1 MNKTG
6 RARIIQAAVTSGVG
20 ILVGLVLWLHGFLAA
35 WEDRVWDLESRWF
48 AAPGSHAGEIVLVLV
63 DQKSL
68 EWVQS
73 HLGVTWPWPRELYG
87 AILDNCR
94 RHQALAVGFDVL
106 FTEPSGFGVDDDL
119 ALGNAIKAMGRFAA
133 GSVFPSKGEGR
144 HQQWPADVPRPSSR
158 FSKGKAG
165 DSFPFFHY
173 GFATMPIKEVAAQ
186 PAILCNVHQDPDTDG
201 IYRSLHPLTFFDRQP
216 LPGLGVGVY
225 LAAHPESTMTWEA
238 ESITVNGTTIPVDEQ
253 GRTLLRFRG
262 PAGTF
267 PALSA
272 ASLLGDEL
280 ARREGQGEGGE
291 QNGDKLRGKYV
302 LFGFSAPGLFDLRPT
317 PVDGV
322 FSGVEINA
330 TLLDNLL
337 SNDFITRVDQKK
349 EIIAFCF
356 LVLLGGILT
365 TLYSGPAALTGL
377 AIFFILLPPGLAA
390 LCYHQGLR
398 LEILPLEIGIFV
410 TIGLAI
416 FLDYRREGKRRR
428 FINHSFRHY
437 LSPHVIEQLIEN
449 PEKLRLGGE
458 RREIS
463 IFFSDLQGFTTISEG
478 LEPEELT
485 TLLNVYLSAMT
496 DIILEEDGTVD
507 KYEGDAIIAFW
518 NAPIDVADHA
528 MRAVRAALRCQ
539 SKLAELRPRFRE
551 QYGHD
556 LFMRI
561 GINSGPAVVGNLGSS
576 TRFDYTMLGDAV
588 NLAARLEGANK
599 QFGSYLMISE
609 ACRGQIRDAFP
620 CRELA
625 KLTVVGRK
633 EPVRVYEPL
642 WAEQFQQEEARYRT
656 FDQGREAFYRGQFLE
671 AMTLFAA
678 IADEDPPSA
687 HYLIQCRELGARGGG
702 DNWQG
707 VWSLTSK

>member
-1 MNKTG
+1 MSKTG
-6 RARIIQAAVTSGVG
+6 RAGILQAAATSGAG
-20 ILVGLVLWLHGFLAA
+20 ILVALILWLNGFLAG

-48 AAPGSHAGEIVLVLV
+48 AAPGSHTREIVLVLV

-73 HLGVTWPWPRELYG
+73 QLGVTWPWPRELYG

-106 FTEPSGFGVDDDL
+106 FTEPSTFGVDDDL
-119 ALGNAIKAMGRFAA
+119 ALGDAIKAMGRFAA
-133 GSVFPSKGEGR
+133 GSVFPGKGNGR
-144 HQQWPADVPRPSSR
+144 HQQWPADAPHPSSR
-158 FSKGKAG
+158 FARGTGG
-165 DSFPFFHY
+165 DSFPAPHY
-173 GFATMPIKEVAAQ
+173 GSATMPIKEVGAR
-186 PAILCNVHQDPDTDG
+186 PSILCNVHQDPDRDG
-201 IYRSLHPLTFFDRQP
+201 IYRSLHPLIFFDQQP
-216 LPGLGVGVY
+216 LPGLGIGVY
-225 LAAHPESTMTWEA
+225 LAAHPEARMIWEA
-238 ESITVNGTTIPVDEQ
+238 KSITVDGATIPVNEQ

-272 ASLLGDEL
+272 ASLLAEEMSLRAG
-280 ARREGQGEGGE
+280 RSEGVGQDGE
-291 QNGDKLRGKYV
+291 KLRGKYV

-317 PVDGV
+317 SVDGI

-337 SNDFITRVDQKK
+337 GNDFISKVDQKK
-349 EIIAFCF
+349 EIGVLCL
-356 LVLLGGILT
+356 LVVLAGILT
-365 TLYSGPAALTGL
+365 ALYPGPATLTGFSL
-377 AIFFILLPPGLAA
+377 CFFLLPPVLAA
-390 LCYHQGLR
+390 LSYRQGLR
-398 LEILPLEIGIFV
+398 LEILPLELGICI

-428 FINHSFRHY
+428 FIKHSFRHY
-437 LSPHVIEQLIEN
+437 LSPNVIEQLIED

-458 RREIS
+458 RRELS

-478 LEPEELT
+478 LEPEALT
-485 TLLNVYLSAMT
+485 TLLNAYLSAMT

-518 NAPIDVADHA
+518 NAPIDVVDHA
-528 MRAVRAALRCQ
+528 VRTVRAALRCQ
-539 SKLAELRPRFRE
+539 QKLAELRPRFKE

-599 QFGSYLMISE
+599 QFGSYLMISGASRE
-609 ACRGQIRDAFP
+609 QIGDAFP

-625 KLTVVGRK
+625 QLTVVGRK
-633 EPVRVYEPL
+633 EPVRVYEPFL
-642 WAEQFQQEEARYRT
+642 LEEFQRAEARYRT
-656 FDQGREAFYRGQFLE
+656 FDQGRQAFYQGQFQE
-671 AMTLFAA
+671 AITLFSS

-687 HYLIQCRELGARGGG
+687 HYLIQCRELAERGVG

>member
-1 MNKTG
+1 MSKTG
-6 RARIIQAAVTSGVG
+6 RARLLQAAATSGIG
-20 ILVGLVLWLHGFLAA
+20 ILIALFLWLNGFLTG

-48 AAPGSHAGEIVLVLV
+48 AAPGPHTKEIVLVLV

-68 EWVQS
+68 EWAQS
-73 HLGVTWPWPRELYG
+73 QLGVTWPWPRELYG

-106 FTEPSGFGVDDDL
+106 FTEPSSFGVDDDL
-119 ALGNAIKAMGRFAA
+119 ALGEAIKAMGRFAA
-133 GSVFPSKGEGR
+133 GSVFPGKGDGR
-144 HQQWPADVPRPSSR
+144 YQQWPADVPRPSSR
-158 FSKGKAG
+158 FARGVGG
-165 DSFPFFHY
+165 DSFPAPHY
-173 GFATMPIKEVAAQ
+173 GSATMPIKEVAAS
-186 PAILCNVHQDPDTDG
+186 PSILCNVHQDPDRDG
-201 IYRSLHPLTFFDRQP
+201 IYRSLHPLTFFDQQP
-216 LPGLGVGVY
+216 LPGLGIGVY
-225 LAAHPESTMTWEA
+225 LAAHPEARITWGA
-238 ESITVNGTTIPVDEQ
+238 KSMAVDGTTIPVDEQ

-267 PALSA
+267 SALSA
-272 ASLLGDEL
+272 ASLLAEEMALRAGQSEGV
-280 ARREGQGEGGE
+280 GQGGE
-291 QNGDKLRGKYV
+291 KLQGKYV

-317 PVDGV
+317 PVDGI

-337 SNDFITRVDQKK
+337 GHDFIARVDPKK
-349 EIIAFCF
+349 EFVVLF
-356 LVLLGGILT
+356 LLVILAGILT
-365 TLYSGPAALTGL
+365 ALYPGPAALTGFSL
-377 AIFFILLPPGLAA
+377 VFALLPFVVAA
-390 LCYHQGLR
+390 LCYRQGLR
-398 LEILPLEIGIFV
+398 LEVLPLESGISV
-410 TIGLAI
+410 TIALAVLI
-416 FLDYRREGKRRR
+416 DYRREGKRRR
-428 FINHSFRHY
+428 FIKHSFRHY

-449 PEKLRLGGE
+449 PEKLHLGGE
-458 RREIS
+458 RRELS

-478 LEPEELT
+478 LEPEVLT

-528 MRAVRAALRCQ
+528 VRAVRAALRCQ
-539 SKLAELRPRFRE
+539 QKLAELRPRFKE

-599 QFGSYLMISE
+599 QFGSYLMISG
-609 ACRGQIRDAFP
+609 ASRDQIGDAFP

-633 EPVRVYEPL
+633 EPVRVYEPFL
-642 WAEQFQQEEARYRT
+642 PEEFQRAEARCRT
-656 FDQGREAFYRGQFLE
+656 FAQGRQAFYQGLFRE
-671 AMTLFAA
+671 AITLFAT
-678 IADEDPPSA
+678 IADEDPPAA
-687 HYLIQCRELGARGGG
+687 HYLTQCRELAERGVG